1 VSRPS
6 FEDEVTNN
14 AVNNAVNNVTNNVV
28 NAMPYALDLVG
39 TLRRSVTPCD

>member
-14 AVNNAVNNVTNNVV
+14 AVNNVV
-28 NAMPYALDLVG
+28 NAMPYALDLVV